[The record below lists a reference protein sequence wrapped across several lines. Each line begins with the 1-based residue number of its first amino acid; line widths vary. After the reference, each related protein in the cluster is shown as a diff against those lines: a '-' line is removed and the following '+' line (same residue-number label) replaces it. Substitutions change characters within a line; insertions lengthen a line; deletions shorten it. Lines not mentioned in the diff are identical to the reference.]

1 MSEAGTTPAAM
12 RYGHG
17 FQVPP
22 EEYLDYPPGK
32 LPVALEG
39 SDPYGRRAGEPC
51 RLQQGHKLN
60 RDHAEHEPVER
71 HDERKENDPDD
82 AHASFEHGT
91 VWRRRRRRRWI
102 RGVLRRIAA
111 RESEP
116 VQRQTDREVDGGEG
130 DQRAALAIGFV
141 QVVADDPE
149 HGRGVRTVEGEV
161 EIAFRPRDGVTCTS
175 AANAASEAASHA
187 DAEHSPDGKVARLAP
202 HLRQRHEPRRNDDRA
217 GAHHDPRASSV
228 DQPSHPRR
236 DEDHHQEGNGEAEK
250 HRGHRPS
257 GVGNNGF
264 GENAQTIAARA
275 PRRDLGDA
283 ERIYREEHGVQ
294 APAGSGCL
302 LHVGH
307 LTLPCACRLPAHAA
321 G

>member
-161 EIAFRPRDGVTCTS
+161 GDCLPSSRRRHLHQCGKRRVRGSIACRRR
-175 AANAASEAASHA
+175 A
-187 DAEHSPDGKVARLAP
+187 
-202 HLRQRHEPRRNDDRA
+202 QPRRQGSSPGSTPA
-217 GAHHDPRASSV
+217 TAPRA
-228 DQPSHPRR
+228 PPKR
-236 DEDHHQEGNGEAEK
+236 
-250 HRGHRPS
+250 
-257 GVGNNGF
+257 
-264 GENAQTIAARA
+264 
-275 PRRDLGDA
+275 
-283 ERIYREEHGVQ
+283 
-294 APAGSGCL
+294 
-302 LHVGH
+302 
-307 LTLPCACRLPAHAA
+307 
-321 G
+321 